1 MSPQR
6 FWLVGLCGLLV
17 AVSPAR
23 GGNPSP
29 ATEPVKPRAKDAG
42 AVTEI
47 IDRFIAE
54 KWAEA
59 KVKPAPIAGD
69 AEFLRRA
76 YLDVVGKVPSVAEV
90 RAFLD
95 DPDPEKRAKV
105 INRLLESPAYTNHFT
120 RVWRS
125 LLLPEA
131 DSDFMIRFL
140 TFDFDAWLRK
150 QVAENAGYDALARGI
165 VAAPLD
171 QNGQRQVNPFNSQ
184 GDPTPIAYFLAK
196 EGKPENLA
204 ASTARLFLG
213 VRIECAQC
221 HDHPFAR
228 WKREQFWG
236 YAAFFGGI
244 QKKGE
249 PDNFGQIREIP
260 DRRELAIPGTERV
273 VQASFL
279 DGSEPQ
285 WRFKVGSRVTLAEW
299 MTSAE
304 NPYFARAGVNR
315 IWAHFFGTG
324 LVDPVDDLGEDKAAS
339 HPELFDELANQFA
352 AHDYDIKFLIRALT
366 ASRAYQL
373 TSDVT
378 EPTASPSPSDTKL
391 LTQMAIKGLS
401 ADQLYES
408 LAQATGLVERAT
420 GQNAFQEAINSPRA
434 AFLQKF
440 GRHDEK
446 PTETQTSIL
455 QSLALMNGELMA
467 RATDPKRGLL
477 LGAVAD
483 APFLDTTARVETLY
497 LAALGRRPRPE
508 ESARMVA
515 YVESGGTAHD
525 PKAALGDVLWSLL
538 NCAEFMFNH

>member
-17 AVSPAR
+17 AASPAL
-23 GGNPSP
+23 GGAPSA
-29 ATEPVKPRAKDAG
+29 ATEPLKVRAKDAR

-47 IDRFIAE
+47 IDRLIAE

-59 KVKPAPIAGD
+59 KVKPAPVASD
-69 AEFLRRA
+69 AEFLRRV
-76 YLDVVGKVPSVAEV
+76 YLDVVGKVPAVAEV

-105 INRLLESPAYTNHFT
+105 VNRLLESTAYTNHFT

-140 TFDFDAWLRK
+140 TFDFDAWLRRRI
-150 QVAENAGYDALARGI
+150 AENAGYDALARGI

-171 QNGQRQVNPFNSQ
+171 QNGQRQANPFNSQ
-184 GDPTPIAYFLAK
+184 GDPTPIAFFLAK

-339 HPELFDELANQFA
+339 HPELFDELARQFA

-366 ASRAYQL
+366 ASQAYQL
-373 TSDVT
+373 SSDTT
-378 EPTASPSPSDTKL
+378 EATASPSDTKL
-391 LTQMAIKGLS
+391 LTHMAIKGLS

-408 LAQATGLVERAT
+408 LVQATGLVERSQ
-420 GQNAFQEAINSPRA
+420 GRNAFEEAINSPRA
-434 AFLQKF
+434 VFLQKF

-455 QSLALMNGELMA
+455 QSLAMMNGEFMA
-467 RATDPKRGLL
+467 RATDPNRGPL
-477 LGAVAD
+477 LGAIAD
-483 APFLDTTARVETLY
+483 APFLDTPARVETMY
-497 LAALGRRPRPE
+497 LAALGRKPRPE

-515 YVESGGTAHD
+515 YVESGGTTHD
-525 PKAALGDVLWSLL
+525 SKTALGDVFWSLL
-538 NCAEFMFNH
+538 NCAEFLFNH

>member
-6 FWLVGLCGLLV
+6 FWLVGLFGLLI
-17 AVSPAR
+17 AASPVQ
-23 GGNPSP
+23 GGAPSSPGEP
-29 ATEPVKPRAKDAG
+29 AQVRAKDAR

-47 IDRFIAE
+47 IDRLIAE

-59 KVKPAPIAGD
+59 KVKPAPIGDD
-69 AEFLRRA
+69 AEFLRRV
-76 YLDVVGKVPSVAEV
+76 YLDIAGKVPTVAEV

-95 DPDPEKRAKV
+95 DPDPEKRSKV
-105 INRLLESPAYTNHFT
+105 IDRLLESPAYTNHFT

-131 DSDFMIRFL
+131 DADFMIRFL
-140 TFDFDAWLRK
+140 AFDFEAWLRK
-150 QVAENAGYDALARGI
+150 QIAENAGYDTLARGI
-165 VAAPLD
+165 VAASLE
-171 QNGQRQVNPFNSQ
+171 QNGQRQVNPFNNQ
-184 GDPTPIAYFLAK
+184 GDPTPLAFFLAK

-244 QKKGE
+244 QKKGD
-249 PDNFGQIREIP
+249 PDDFGQIREIP

-299 MTSAE
+299 MTSVE

-339 HPELFDELANQFA
+339 HPELFDELARQFA
-352 AHDYDIKFLIRALT
+352 AHGYDIKFLIRAI
-366 ASRAYQL
+366 ASSRAYQL
-373 TSDVT
+373 TSESP
-378 EPTASPSPSDTKL
+378 EPTPTPTDAKL
-391 LTQMAIKGLS
+391 LTHMAIKGLT

-408 LAQATGLVERAT
+408 LAQVTGLVERSQ
-420 GQNAFQEAINSPRA
+420 GGNPFQEAINSPRA
-434 AFLQKF
+434 VFLQKF

-446 PTETQTSIL
+446 ATEMQTSIL
-455 QSLALMNGELMA
+455 QSLALMNGEFVA
-467 RATDPKRGLL
+467 RATDVKRGPL

-483 APFLDTTARVETLY
+483 APFLDTEARVETLY
-497 LAALGRRPRPE
+497 LAALGRKPRPE

-515 YVESGGTAHD
+515 YVAKGGTTHD
-525 PKAALGDVLWSLL
+525 PRAALGDVFWSLL
-538 NCAEFMFNH
+538 NSAEFMFNH